1 MLLKSHRRFY
11 VFLGFY
17 AKLIGQS
24 FSAFCASSFEYV
36 SSVGSCHSLSEAVLL
51 LSLTLFGLIGSK
63 HFVHLLNLVFKSRN
77 ARYPEFIRK
86 RVALQ
91 PNYALYNDI
100 LY

>member
-1 MLLKSHRRFY
+1 MQA
-11 VFLGFY
+11 V
-17 AKLIGQS
+17 KLMFDRSISQS
-24 FSAFCASSFEYV
+24 FSAFCASSLQYV
-36 SSVGSCHSLSEAVLL
+36 SAVCGSHSLSEAVLL